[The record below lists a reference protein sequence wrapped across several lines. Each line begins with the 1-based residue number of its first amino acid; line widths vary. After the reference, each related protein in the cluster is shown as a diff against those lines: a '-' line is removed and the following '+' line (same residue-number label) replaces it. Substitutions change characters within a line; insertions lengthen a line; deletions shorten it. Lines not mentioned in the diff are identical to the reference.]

1 MRFLKSLNYAWQGIR
16 YCLRFEKN
24 FRIQA
29 IVVLITLLCGILF
42 TINFNEWIIIIF
54 CWAFVLA
61 LEIINTAIEKL
72 SDIVNASIH
81 PVIKQVKDLS
91 AGAVLLASIMS
102 FIIGCIIFLPKINLV
117 IKYILK

>member
-1 MRFLKSLNYAWQGIR
+1 
-16 YCLRFEKN
+16 
-24 FRIQA
+24 
-29 IVVLITLLCGILF
+29 
-42 TINFNEWIIIIF
+42 
-54 CWAFVLA
+54 VLA

>member
-1 MRFLKSLNYAWQGIR
+1 MRFFKSLNYAWQGIR

-29 IVVLITLLCGILF
+29 TVVLITVVCGILF
-42 TINFNEWIIIIF
+42 RINFIEWIIIIF

-61 LEIINTAIEKL
+61 IEIINTAIEKL
-72 SDIVNASIH
+72 SDIVDASIH

-102 FIIGCIIFLPKINLV
+102 FIIGCIIFLPKINPL
-117 IKYILK
+117 IKYIFK

>member
-1 MRFLKSLNYAWQGIR
+1 MRFLKSLNYAWQGIK

-24 FRIQA
+24 FRTQA
-29 IVVLITLLCGILF
+29 IIVLITLLCGILF

-54 CWAFVLA
+54 CWALVLA

-91 AGAVLLASIMS
+91 AGALLLASIMS

>member
-1 MRFLKSLNYAWQGIR
+1 MQFLKSLNYAWQGIK

-29 IVVLITLLCGILF
+29 IVVLITFLCGILF
-42 TINFNEWIIIIF
+42 TINFTEWIFIIF
-54 CWAFVLA
+54 CWALVLA

-91 AGAVLLASIMS
+91 AGAVLFASIMS
-102 FIIGCIIFLPKINLV
+102 VLIGCIIFLPKINLV
-117 IKYILK
+117 IKYIFK